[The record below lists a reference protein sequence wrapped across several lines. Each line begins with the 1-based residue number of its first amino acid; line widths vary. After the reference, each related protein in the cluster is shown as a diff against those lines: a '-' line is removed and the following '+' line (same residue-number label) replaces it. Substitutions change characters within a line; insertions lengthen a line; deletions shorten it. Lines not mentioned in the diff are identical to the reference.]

1 MPSLRSNYAVDR
13 SALCLRCVA
22 IMRSIRLHRAVVVRQ
37 LCGLCGNDTV
47 SELING
53 CIDKV
58 KEGLHDLEHSGC
70 ALQPVGSRE
79 KVLRDRV
86 TAGVILAADVFR
98 VGEVLRKSLGDGFHP
113 CFSQYGKQAVERIAA
128 HDAVESFRLFADALA
143 YGTQDVRRQAVGS
156 SGYQTAFRF
165 QVHVVSAMV
174 GLLAPGID
182 VGSEMAFVGR
192 LVGRKA
198 GVAVEPVGAVG
209 HRQILHGRVE
219 CGNAHDQVVYHAFES
234 SPCLV
239 VEVAVLVKPFA
250 VVVDGDLS
258 QILQADFCPF
268 IGRDMLAHKNHQFTI
283 WFGLQ
288 K

>member
-1 MPSLRSNYAVDR
+1 
-13 SALCLRCVA
+13 
-22 IMRSIRLHRAVVVRQ
+22 MRSIRLHRAVVVRE

-58 KEGLHDLEHSGC
+58 EEGLHDLEHSGC
-70 ALQPVGSRE
+70 AFQPVGSRE
-79 KVLRDRV
+79 KILRDRV
-86 TAGVILAADVFR
+86 AAGVILAADVFR
-98 VGEVLRKSLGDGFHP
+98 VGEVL
-113 CFSQYGKQAVERIAA
+113 GKQAVERIAA

-198 GVAVEPVGAVG
+198 GVAVEPVGAVD
-209 HRQILHGRVE
+209 HRQILHGGVE
-219 CGNAHDQVVYHAFES
+219 CGNAHDQIVYHAFES
-234 SPCLV
+234 SACLV

-268 IGRDMLAHKNHQFTI
+268 IGRDMLAHKNHQFI
-283 WFGLQ
+283 ILFGLQ

>member
-1 MPSLRSNYAVDR
+1 MA
-13 SALCLRCVA
+13 
-22 IMRSIRLHRAVVVRQ
+22 
-37 LCGLCGNDTV
+37 
-47 SELING
+47 
-53 CIDKV
+53 
-58 KEGLHDLEHSGC
+58 
-70 ALQPVGSRE
+70 
-79 KVLRDRV
+79 
-86 TAGVILAADVFR
+86 AGVILAADVFR
-98 VGEVLRKSLGDGFHP
+98 VGEVLGKSLGDGFHP

-209 HRQILHGRVE
+209 HRPDIARTGRMRQCARSGRVP
-219 CGNAHDQVVYHAFES
+219 CFRS
-234 SPCLV
+234 STCLV